1 MSPLW
6 LELKFLNLIS
16 PKLERFHQISSNT
29 FSCRCFVC
37 GDSKKSKLKTRGY
50 FFVKDDHVHYKCH
63 NCGVSFS
70 SFQYVLKTQFPY
82 EYEEF
87 KLEQFKE
94 NKIEY
99 KKEKIQFNEIKE
111 HTTQKVYKINELFYN
126 KKNILEYPENSEI
139 RKYVNYRKIPEKY
152 QSELYFVPRF
162 MEWINEFIPGKFLD
176 YQLKTDEPRLVIP
189 FFDENK
195 NIFAVAGRS
204 FRKNSIKYL
213 TIKFLDDHE
222 KVYGLDHVDLNQHL
236 YLVEGPI
243 DSFFLEN
250 SLALAGTSGSVLKNF
265 DVSKT
270 TIVLDNEPRNKEIV
284 KLNEKYIL
292 QGYNVCIW
300 PKMFKSKDLNEY
312 IIDGGTKEQLK
323 QIIDENTYSG
333 LKARINF
340 TAWKS

>member
-1 MSPLW
+1 MNTSPLW
-6 LELKFLNLIS
+6 LELKYLNLIS
-16 PKLERFHQISSNT
+16 PKLERFHQISSST
-29 FSCRCFVC
+29 FSCRCWVC

-50 FFVKDDHVHYKCH
+50 FFVKDDQVHYKCH

-70 SFQYVLKTQFPY
+70 SFQYLLKTYFPY
-82 EYEEF
+82 EFEEF

-94 NKIEY
+94 NKIEF

-126 KKNILEYPENSEI
+126 RKNILEYPENSEI

-213 TIKFLDDHE
+213 TIKFDDSYAKIYGFDHIDNSK
-222 KVYGLDHVDLNQHL
+222 KVYV
-236 YLVEGPI
+236 VEGPI
-243 DSFFLEN
+243 DSFFVAN
-250 SLALAGTSGSVLKNF
+250 CIAFAGSSGKIPKFNEQV
-265 DVSKT
+265 
-270 TIVLDNEPRNKEIV
+270 IILDNEPRNKEIV
-284 KLNEKYIL
+284 KLNERFIL
-292 QGYNVCIW
+292 SDYDVCIW
-300 PKMFKSKDLNEY
+300 PKSFKHKDINEA
-312 IIDGGTKEQLK
+312 IIDGITKEEMK
-323 QIIDENTYSG
+323 SIIDTNTYSG
-333 LKARINF
+333 LLAKLKFIE
-340 TAWKS
+340 WKRV